1 MLDLA
6 NWMSVRFNSFLGEGQ
21 PPFVVTFCSPPS
33 EFLQVESACRVI
45 DLAPFSFC

>member
-6 NWMSVRFNSFLGEGQ
+6 NWMFVWLNSFLGEGQ
-21 PPFVVTFCSPPS
+21 PPFVVTYSPPS
-33 EFLQVESACRVI
+33 EFLQVESACGVI